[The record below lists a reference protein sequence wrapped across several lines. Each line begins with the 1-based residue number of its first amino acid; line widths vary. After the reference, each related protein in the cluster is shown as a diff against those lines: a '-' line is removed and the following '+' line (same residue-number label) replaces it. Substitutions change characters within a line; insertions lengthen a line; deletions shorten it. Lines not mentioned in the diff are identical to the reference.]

1 MNQNEFQGTS
11 LNYCNI
17 VEFTAARKTF
27 LSNIIEAISKRF
39 SEFSET
45 AATSVISATRIA
57 NFRIWPKTWDSLK
70 GFKIKCLFCMLFFWP
85 KFNLNKIIYTII
97 TSLTLSLK
105 ISF

>member
-45 AATSVISATRIA
+45 AVTSVVSSTRIA

-70 GFKIKCLFCMLFFWP
+70 GFKNLAWYCL
-85 KFNLNKIIYTII
+85 
-97 TSLTLSLK
+97 
-105 ISF
+105 